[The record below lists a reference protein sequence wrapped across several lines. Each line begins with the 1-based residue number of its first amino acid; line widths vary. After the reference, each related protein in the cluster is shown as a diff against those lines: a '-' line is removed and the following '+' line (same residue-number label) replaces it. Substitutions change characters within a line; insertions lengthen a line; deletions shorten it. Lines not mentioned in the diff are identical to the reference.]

1 MYEFRFYSVAHGRL
15 ASELAL
21 VYDMAIA
28 GAPAAPG
35 GVPAHKETL
44 WDRYGVP
51 KPIGSWTAL
60 SGRRTP
66 AFLYIMKWD
75 SMAQRDER
83 FPRFWNDPFW
93 RARRAELTDE
103 MPLVD
108 SIENWL
114 LDPCSAW
121 DRAREENCSEPVG
134 GVHEL
139 RIQPVLNGSQADA
152 ANVWAEVDLPKL
164 KSLGARL
171 LGVFEVVIGPNRP
184 TFVLLLA
191 WTDIDAHA
199 RAWSAMDR
207 DEAILAQRLSEKER
221 YGRRLFGS
229 VDSYLLEPAPWNLP
243 LANFGA
249 TR

>member
-28 GAPAAPG
+28 GAPVEPG
-35 GVPAHKETL
+35 GAPANKETL
-44 WDRYGVP
+44 WERYGVP

-66 AFLYIMKWD
+66 AFLYILKWD
-75 SMAQRDER
+75 SLAQRDER

-93 RARRAELTDE
+93 RARRAELTDG

-114 LDPCSAW
+114 LDPCPAW
-121 DRAREENCSEPVG
+121 DKAREDEASQPVG
-134 GVHEL
+134 GVHEM
-139 RIQPVLNGSQADA
+139 RIQPVLNGSQVHAAD
-152 ANVWAEVDLPKL
+152 VLAEVDLPRL

-171 LGVFEVVIGPNRP
+171 LGVFEVAIGPNRP
-184 TFVLLLA
+184 TFVILLA
-191 WTDIDAHA
+191 WPDIDAQH
-199 RAWSAMDR
+199 RAWFAMDR
-207 DEAILAQRLSEKER
+207 DAGILAQRQAERER

-229 VDSYLLEPAPWNLP
+229 VDAYLLEPAPWNVP

-249 TR
+249 AR